1 MGLLSKRLKELRLS
15 KGYSLQELA
24 DRSNTSKSAI
34 NMYERGERHPKHDV
48 LVSLANVL
56 DVDIDYLLGKTDNRR
71 RHSMRISTKVNS
83 SIAHNIQIHREKA
96 GLSKKQ
102 FSDLLEVAEED
113 VEALESGLC
122 DIDKEMLYKISNVL
136 CITPGTLL
144 PRDAEE
150 LDEDLEY
157 FLLRRKHN
165 PVRLQIES
173 YLDTLAPESLA
184 AELDRY
190 RALDGLSDTLPAG
203 KRRLPLLG
211 NVACGEP
218 IYAAEEHEAYAV
230 ADADI
235 GADFCLIARGDS
247 MINARIFDG
256 DVLFVRLQESVDDGE
271 IAVVLIND
279 EATVKRVYYDKE
291 NNVVTLIPENPLYKP
306 MRYVGE
312 QLCDIRI
319 LGKVVA
325 GQYTI

>member
-1 MGLLSKRLKELRLS
+1 MSTIGKRIMKRRKALGLTQEALAARI
-15 KGYSLQELA
+15 GY
-24 DRSNTSKSAI
+24 RSKSTI
-34 NMYERGERHPKHDV
+34 NKIELGI
-48 LVSLANVL
+48 N
-56 DVDIDYLLGKTDNRR
+56 DIP
-71 RHSMRISTKVNS
+71 NS
-83 SIAHNIQIHREKA
+83 KLPVFA
-96 GLSKKQ
+96 
-102 FSDLLEVAEED
+102 
-113 VEALESGLC
+113 EALET
-122 DIDKEMLYKISNVL
+122 
-136 CITPGTLL
+136 TPAWLMGYDV
-144 PRDAEE
+144 PM
-150 LDEDLEY
+150 
-157 FLLRRKHN
+157 RRKREASHIYEDETGCISEEEN

-173 YLDTLAPESLA
+173 YLDTLAPETLA

-279 EATVKRVYYDKE
+279 EATVKRVYYDKD

>member
-1 MGLLSKRLKELRLS
+1 MKTLTKAEFHQRLKEAMRLRGITQTDLMRIT
-15 KGYSLQELA
+15 QIP
-24 DRSNTSKSAI
+24 KSAI
-34 NMYERGERHPKHDV
+34 SQYASGLFAPKKDR
-48 LVSLANVL
+48 LA
-56 DVDIDYLLGKTDNRR
+56 I
-71 RHSMRISTKVNS
+71 
-83 SIAHNIQIHREKA
+83 IA
-96 GLSKKQ
+96 
-102 FSDLLEVAEED
+102 
-113 VEALESGLC
+113 EAL
-122 DIDKEMLYKISNVL
+122 NVSEGWL
-136 CITPGTLL
+136 MGYDVPM
-144 PRDAEE
+144 
-150 LDEDLEY
+150 
-157 FLLRRKHN
+157 RRKREASHIYEDETGCISEEEN

>member
-1 MGLLSKRLKELRLS
+1 MKIRDKLQRPARPKDRLKEAMLR
-15 KGYSLQELA
+15 
-24 DRSNTSKSAI
+24 I
-34 NMYERGERHPKHDV
+34 N
-48 LVSLANVL
+48 
-56 DVDIDYLLGKTDNRR
+56 
-71 RHSMRISTKVNS
+71 
-83 SIAHNIQIHREKA
+83 
-96 GLSKKQ
+96 KKQ
-102 FSDLLEVAEED
+102 ID
-113 VEALESGLC
+113 VSRETGIAKGT
-122 DIDKEMLYKISNVL
+122 ISNYLHGKYEPKPDAVAKIARVL
-136 CITPGTLL
+136 GVSDMWLMGYDVPM
-144 PRDAEE
+144 
-150 LDEDLEY
+150 
-157 FLLRRKHN
+157 RRKREASHIYEDETGCISEEEN

-173 YLDTLAPESLA
+173 YLDTLAPETLA